1 MNTKQKITIIMATT
15 MVASFASAESVMK
28 PFNEKGYG
36 TFSGRVQSVSMYR
49 DYDNGVNA
57 HSSTLGIIL
66 KYVSPEMAGWTV
78 GAAYN
83 GAGVLNSMDYGKV
96 TNPGEFLVSNGRI
109 SVLNEGY
116 INYNFAALNLTN
128 TTATVGRRINN
139 AEIFRADDI
148 RQKSRS
154 IEAIQA
160 ESKDV
165 ENWRFAGGHSFEQ
178 SGILDTGDRWKF
190 RNYGDIFGVGY
201 DTDGVT
207 WGETSYTG
215 IENLEIALFDAVAW
229 DVANM
234 IGTRIKFDIAEK
246 TSILGYYRNE
256 FDLGKAAN
264 HSSDMLGLSLVQKAG
279 KVRLEGGYFGVYG
292 DGLKFNQLTT
302 GFNHALGMSLMIY
315 TGQYAGG
322 ADTFYFKA
330 STRLEK
336 SKTILYTLC
345 NYTMLNKGPVDNAME
360 FDFIVKQPIG
370 DNLTVCGKAGLGYRD
385 AADTLATDA
394 RVFLTYTF

>member
-1 MNTKQKITIIMATT
+1 MKKTALILATAMA
-15 MVASFASAESVMK
+15 ASLASAESPMK
-28 PFNEKGYG
+28 PFNDKGYG
-36 TFSGRVQSVSMYR
+36 TLSGRLQSVSMYR
-49 DYDNGVNA
+49 DYDNGNNA
-57 HSSTLGIIL
+57 HSTSLGIIL
-66 KYVSPEMAGWTV
+66 NYVSPEKEGWTL

-83 GAGVLNSMDYGKV
+83 GAGVLDSMDYGKV
-96 TNPGEFLVSNGRI
+96 NNPGEALVANGRI
-109 SVLNEGY
+109 SLLNEGY
-116 INYNFAALNLTN
+116 VNYNMAAFGLTN
-128 TTATVGRRINN
+128 TSATVGRRINN

-190 RNYGDIFGVGY
+190 RDYGKVFGKTY

-215 IENLEIALFDAVAW
+215 VENLEVALFDAVAW

-234 IGTRIKFDIAEK
+234 LGVRANYALNEK

-256 FDLGKAAN
+256 FDIGQAAG
-264 HSSDMLGLSLVQKAG
+264 HSSDMMGLSVVQKVG

-292 DGLKFNQLTT
+292 DGLELNQLTT
-302 GFNHALGMSLMIY
+302 GINHALGASLMIY

-322 ADTFYFKA
+322 ADTFYIKA
-330 STRLEK
+330 TTKLEG

-345 NYTMLNKGPVDNAME
+345 NYTLLNKGPVDNAME
-360 FDFIVKQPIG
+360 FDFIAKQPIG
-370 DNLTVCGKAGLGYRD
+370 ENLTVCGKAGLGYRD
-385 AADTLATDA
+385 AADTLATDV
-394 RVFLTYTF
+394 RLFLTYAF